1 MNLAY
6 KKILG
11 KFTKVLGFGKTPP
24 PMLGKI
30 PKWYRF
36 FFLRAY
42 LIHLDI
48 HLSIRI
54 KGLQIWDNCFFS
66 SEFYHFLLWLE
77 TEKQNKAKQL
87 LDPIKLDD
95 LVQTI
100 HSWHP
105 RALLLTKY
113 SSISHRIA
121 LQLKRNSKR
130 KAECTFEFVSRGVQY
145 FIAGGQKM
153 KLQKKPK
160 CIFQFTRP
168 DCCSLAQRLCQRRT
182 LWKCMD

>member
-1 MNLAY
+1 
-6 KKILG
+6 
-11 KFTKVLGFGKTPP
+11 
-24 PMLGKI
+24 MLGKI
-30 PKWYRF
+30 PKWYR

-121 LQLKRNSKR
+121 LQLKRNSKG

-182 LWKCMD
+182 LWKCMDFHYLNAMATVSDLIQ